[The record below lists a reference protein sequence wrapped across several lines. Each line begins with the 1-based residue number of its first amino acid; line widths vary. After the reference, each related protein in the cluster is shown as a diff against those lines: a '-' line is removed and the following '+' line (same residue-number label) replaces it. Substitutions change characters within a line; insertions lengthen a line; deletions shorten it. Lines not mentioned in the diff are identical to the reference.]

1 MNLSVTEDGVLI
13 PKQWLQGVDEV
24 EVLRENHLIVI
35 IPQNTPKSILQL
47 NKKTPNNPI
56 VTKANKQ
63 AEAEYQAAMQSYL
76 SRPAY
81 LNTDPSQSYPRRETL
96 YDRDIMLR

>member
-13 PKQWLQGVDEV
+13 PKQWLQGIDEV

-35 IPQNTPKSILQL
+35 IPKNTPKFLLPLDKQAH
-47 NKKTPNNPI
+47 NDPV
-56 VTKANKQ
+56 VTKENRQ

-76 SRPAY
+76 SRQAY